1 MMKQRR
7 LTRPESLRVLQEPF
21 PHFVA
26 DATLDHGSVSSLL
39 AWFETVSS
47 WKLVETDFYEQ
58 YELELDRDGL
68 CQTPLASL
76 TNRDFLERV
85 RGEARDA
92 FGVLFSDRVA
102 WTVHKLL
109 VGQRIRIHNDLL
121 AGGETHRVILHLN
134 RGWDLSHGGFLMF
147 FNSPNPM
154 DVQRVLMP
162 LNGSIV
168 GFEIS
173 EKSNHAV
180 SLVLGGER
188 YAIVYSLYAGDRY
201 ER

>member
-1 MMKQRR
+1 
-7 LTRPESLRVLQEPF
+7 
-21 PHFVA
+21 
-26 DATLDHGSVSSLL
+26 
-39 AWFETVSS
+39 
-47 WKLVETDFYEQ
+47 
-58 YELELDRDGL
+58 
-68 CQTPLASL
+68 
-76 TNRDFLERV
+76 
-85 RGEARDA
+85 
-92 FGVLFSDRVA
+92 
-102 WTVHKLL
+102 
-109 VGQRIRIHNDLL
+109 
-121 AGGETHRVILHLN
+121 
-134 RGWDLSHGGFLMF
+134 MF